1 MHEALSL
8 SNLKNRQNSIKYYNK
23 TSGKRLYGL
32 LQLKHYGLVNFKA
45 TGILASMLQI
55 FRLPAL
61 QAPKARHLRR
71 HHWPFLNHL
80 LEIGLPDQ
88 PLAHPVSKSV

>member
-23 TSGKRLYGL
+23 TSEKRLYGL
-32 LQLKHYGLVNFKA
+32 LQLKHYVLVNFKA

-55 FRLPAL
+55 FKLPAL
-61 QAPKARHLRR
+61 QAQKARPLHR

-88 PLAHPVSKSV
+88 PLVHPVSKSV

>member
-23 TSGKRLYGL
+23 TSEKRLYGL
-32 LQLKHYGLVNFKA
+32 LQLKHHVLVNFKA

-61 QAPKARHLRR
+61 QAQKARPLRR

-80 LEIGLPDQ
+80 LEIELPYQ
-88 PLAHPVSKSV
+88 PLARPVSKSV

>member
-32 LQLKHYGLVNFKA
+32 LQLKHYGLVSFKA
-45 TGILASMLQI
+45 IGILASMLQI

-61 QAPKARHLRR
+61 QAQKARPLRR

-80 LEIGLPDQ
+80 LEKGPPFLP
-88 PLAHPVSKSV
+88 LVHPVSKNV

>member
-8 SNLKNRQNSIKYYNK
+8 SKLKNRQNSIKYYNK
-23 TSGKRLYGL
+23 TSEKRLYGL
-32 LQLKHYGLVNFKA
+32 LSFK
-45 TGILASMLQI
+45 LQAFKLQAADI
-55 FRLPAL
+55 KLPAPK
-61 QAPKARHLRR
+61 APKARHLRR

-88 PLAHPVSKSV
+88 PLARPVSKSV